1 VLLIGLPLA
10 SLITMAVSGYTTLAF
25 LSLLIL
31 PTAILAW
38 TWLPSQRELPY
49 GLFALALLGM
59 ALALGAGVEII
70 TVKGDIARMNTVFK
84 FYLQAWVLLGVVSAY
99 FLWRM
104 DFGLVFFRRTSTH
117 LGSKVL
123 RWIWMVLLLAL
134 LLSSSIYTAAGT
146 QTRLR
151 DRFQALPL
159 TLNGLAYMAD
169 AQYTFDSGRGT
180 ESLRWEY
187 EAIQWLRGSSI
198 VGSPVILEGQGTLY
212 RTLHDRIS
220 IYTGLP
226 TVLGWDNHQS
236 QQRGYGPVIGERIED
251 IRSIYSTTNRE
262 NALKL
267 LSKYQVKYIY
277 VGELERHYYPE
288 QGLEKFERMLD
299 TDLELVYA
307 NPTVQIYRVLPD

>member
-1 VLLIGLPLA
+1 
-10 SLITMAVSGYTTLAF
+10 
-25 LSLLIL
+25 
-31 PTAILAW
+31 
-38 TWLPSQRELPY
+38 
-49 GLFALALLGM
+49 
-59 ALALGAGVEII
+59 
-70 TVKGDIARMNTVFK
+70 MNTVFK

-104 DFGLVFFRRTSTH
+104 DFGLVLLRRASLNLAKRT
-117 LGSKVL
+117 LGVV
-123 RWIWMVLLLAL
+123 WIVLLLGL
-134 LLSSSIYTAAGT
+134 LLSSSIYTVAGT

-151 DRFQALPL
+151 NRFEVLPL

-169 AQYTFDSGRGT
+169 AQYTFDRGRGRGT
-180 ESLRWEY
+180 EALRWDY
-187 EAIQWLRGSSI
+187 EAIQWFRGSSI
-198 VGSPVILEGQGTLY
+198 VGSPVVLEGQGALY

-251 IRSIYSTTNRE
+251 IRRIYSTTNRE
-262 NALKL
+262 NALQL
-267 LSKYQVKYIY
+267 LDKYQVEYIY
-277 VGELERHYYPE
+277 VGELERHYYPA

-307 NPTVQIYRVLPD
+307 NQAVQIYRVLPG